1 MAINLANGRRLLTR
15 HEGYSQEFADRFS
28 LSGLGVFFFKRSN
41 VFKHLFQANF
51 LRRFTINMVR
61 FLRGD
66 FPLKPPPPPGY
77 THTYTT
83 HPPPPH
89 DNIILSSWHALQPS
103 KPNIISIL
111 CVSVYV
117 DTVKPPFAVPKTI
130 AACTNSIITS
140 REILRHNT

>member
-51 LRRFTINMVR
+51 LRRLTINMVR

-77 THTYTT
+77 THTYTS
-83 HPPPPH
+83 HPPPPPRQH
-89 DNIILSSWHALQPS
+89 NSQLLACATAFKTKYHIYIV
-103 KPNIISIL
+103 
-111 CVSVYV
+111 CVRLRGYRQAPLRRAKDDSCVY
-117 DTVKPPFAVPKTI
+117 KFYNNK
-130 AACTNSIITS
+130 S
-140 REILRHNT
+140 RNFTT